1 MLRIGLAGLGVAA
14 TMLMPGID
22 AYPGAQ
28 IVAAADPRLSARV
41 AFETHYRGGRAYA
54 DVEGLCT
61 DPNVDAIW
69 IATPNQMHC
78 EHTIAAA
85 NHGKHVICTKPMAL
99 TIDECTRMCEAAESN
114 GVLLLCGQT
123 WSMSPD
129 VRAMS
134 AVAHSGDLGRII
146 AINTWMS
153 TDWLIKPRIPE
164 ELDEAKGGGVVFRH
178 APHLIDTV
186 RELGPGPLRSVR
198 AMVGRWMPE
207 RPCPGNFT
215 AYLEFEDGTPASIVY
230 NGYGYFDTSELTWGI
245 GNRWYTEEERIPIRR
260 ALRQATQDVAA
271 AKEGMRFGAG
281 LQHADSVGGGWNSP
295 QAEGTRAHINW
306 FGLTV
311 VSCERGDVRQS
322 PNGLF
327 VYDDDG
333 KREIPVTG
341 DRGIG
346 TVEVQELDEAIRNG
360 TPLEHSGRWALGTL
374 EIGVAFVDS
383 ARERREILLTH
394 QTAKT

>member
-1 MLRIGLAGLGVAA
+1 MLKVGLAGLGVAA
-14 TMLMPGID
+14 AMVMPGID

-28 IVAAADPRLSARV
+28 IVAAADPRESARA
-41 AFETHYRGGRAYA
+41 AFEAQYGGRAYA
-54 DVEGLCT
+54 DVQALCA
-61 DPNVDAIW
+61 DPDVDAIW
-69 IATPNQMHC
+69 IATPNHLHC

-85 NHGKHVICTKPMAL
+85 EHGKHVICTKPMAL
-99 TIDECTRMCEAAESN
+99 TIDECERMCAAAERN

-129 VRAMS
+129 VRAMA
-134 AVAHSGDLGRII
+134 AVVRSGELGRII
-146 AINTWMS
+146 AITSWMS
-153 TDWLIKPRIPE
+153 TDWLIKPRVAE
-164 ELDEAKGGGVVFRH
+164 EVDERLGGGVVFRH
-178 APHLIDTV
+178 APHLIDTI
-186 RELGPGPLRSVR
+186 RTLGPGPLRSVR

-215 AYLEFEDGTPASIVY
+215 AYLEFEDGTPASLVY

-260 ALRQATQDVAA
+260 ALRAGAADVES
-271 AKEGMRFGAG
+271 AKESMRFGAAV
-281 LQHADSVGGGWNSP
+281 QHADATGGGWGSP
-295 QAEGTRAHINW
+295 QAVGTRAHINW

-322 PNGLF
+322 PNGLY
-327 VYDDDG
+327 VYGDAG
-333 KREIPVTG
+333 RREVLVVG

-346 TVEVQELDEAIRNG
+346 SVEVAEMDDAIRNG

-374 EIGVAFVDS
+374 EVGVALVDS
-383 ARERREILLTH
+383 ARERCEIALSR
-394 QTAKT
+394 QAARV